1 MNDSRPVQFSPD
13 GPSNTV
19 LPAEPPEPVV
29 TVAGSV
35 RSRNRAEPI
44 EVCVTW
50 PIWTMRTSK
59 ALTLPAWLKQLIV
72 DDPRSCAAL
81 AALGESTDDEVE
93 AYSYFRVG
101 YHRGL
106 DALRA
111 NGWRGSGFVRW
122 GNESNRGFLSAL
134 SGLARTAAAIGETD
148 EAERCEL
155 FLRQCDP
162 SWPPAELRD
171 GL

>member
-19 LPAEPPEPVV
+19 LPAEPPERIH
-29 TVAGSV
+29 SL
-35 RSRNRAEPI
+35 RQSRDLPLAE
-44 EVCVTW
+44 
-50 PIWTMRTSK
+50 RR
-59 ALTLPAWLKQLIV
+59 AWLKQLIV
-72 DDPRSCAAL
+72 DDPRSCAAW

-162 SWPPAELRD
+162 SGPPAELRD